1 MQPDVVYEI
10 CRLAILMQI
19 RSLKSIYIGPWIRL
33 KLYTK
38 GFSISL
44 GHRGIGWVTIGNR
57 GIRETLD
64 APIPGVYLTQE
75 QRWDEVKGSK

>member
-1 MQPDVVYEI
+1 
-10 CRLAILMQI
+10 MQI

-64 APIPGVYLTQE
+64 APIP
-75 QRWDEVKGSK
+75 SAA

>member
-1 MQPDVVYEI
+1 
-10 CRLAILMQI
+10 MQI

-44 GHRGIGWVTIGNR
+44 GHRGIV
-57 GIRETLD
+57 RETLD